1 MPTAYAAFLRGIS
14 PTNASMP
21 VLRQALED
29 AGFTDARTVLA
40 SGNAS
45 FVTRLASEASVQK
58 KVDAALREGL
68 GRDVLTILRTIDH
81 LRALLDADPF
91 ARFALAPGEKRVV
104 TFLAVDPPRD
114 LRLPAVL
121 QGARIHAV
129 QGRDALTSYVRQP
142 GQPFFMTLIERTFGK
157 DVTTRTWE
165 TVQKVVASQSDDA
178 APARTARVARRP
190 GRGS

>member
-1 MPTAYAAFLRGIS
+1 MTTAYAAFLRGIS

-21 VLRQALED
+21 ALRQALES
-29 AGFTDARTVLA
+29 AGFTAAKTVLA

-45 FVTRLASEASVQK
+45 FVTRLGSEASVQK

-81 LRALLDADPF
+81 LRALLDGDPF
-91 ARFALAPGEKRVV
+91 ERFDLAPGEKRVV
-104 TFLAVDPPRD
+104 TFLAGDPPRD

-121 QGARIHAV
+121 EGARIHAV

-157 DVTTRTWE
+157 EVTTRTWE
-165 TVQKVVASQSDDA
+165 TVQKVVASQA
-178 APARTARVARRP
+178 
-190 GRGS
+190 RGSAR